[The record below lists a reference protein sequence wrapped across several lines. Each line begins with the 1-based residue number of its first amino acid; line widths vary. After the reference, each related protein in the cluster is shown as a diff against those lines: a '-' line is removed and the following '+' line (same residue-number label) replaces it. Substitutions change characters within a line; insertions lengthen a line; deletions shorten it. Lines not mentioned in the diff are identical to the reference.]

1 MEFFARLTE
10 ETLPE
15 ADILRSAPI
24 IAAALQGSATRAQYI
39 AFLTQAYH
47 HVRHT
52 VPLLMACGLRLPRRL
67 EWLRVA
73 VAHYIEDEIGHDAW
87 ILDDVAAANADV
99 AAVRDGRPA
108 LETELLVSYAYD
120 TVMRQDAVGFFG
132 MVYVLEGTSA
142 ALATRVANS
151 LRDHLHLPD
160 AALTYLKRHGLVDTQ
175 HLDDLRGLLN
185 RLDHVEDRTE
195 VVHRAKVFFR
205 LYGDVL
211 RSIPK
216 GVDHE
221 YH

>member
-10 ETLPE
+10 ETLPD
-15 ADILRSAPI
+15 ANLLRSAPI
-24 IAAALQGSATRAQYI
+24 IGAALGGGVTRAQYL

-67 EWLRVA
+67 QWLRSA
-73 VAHYIEDEIGHDAW
+73 VAHYIEEELGHEAW
-87 ILDDVAAANADV
+87 ILDDIAAAGGDV
-99 AAVRDGRPA
+99 AAVCDGRPS
-108 LETELLVSYAYD
+108 LETEVLVSYAYD
-120 TVMRQDAVGFFG
+120 TVMRESSIGFFG

-142 ALATRVANS
+142 TLATRVANS

-160 AALTYLKRHGLVDTQ
+160 AALSYLKRHGAV
-175 HLDDLRGLLN
+175 DLRHLEELRELLN
-185 RLDHVEDRTE
+185 QLDHPEDCAA

-211 RSIPK
+211 RSFPQ
-216 GVDHE
+216 GVVQ
-221 YH
+221 